1 MNVNDVFESIT
12 WVIRFILISIEIKWP
27 ILLVESVFL
36 AGGIML
42 IITGVK
48 IRKQSKPAAFLNIL
62 TGTVITLGTMY
73 LMLGTLIF
81 GYNS

>member
-1 MNVNDVFESIT
+1 MRVNEVFDRIA
-12 WVIRFILISIEIKWP
+12 WLIQFTLRSVEIKWP

-48 IRKQSKPAAFLNIL
+48 IRKQSKPAAFMNIL
-62 TGTVITLGTMY
+62 LGTVTALSTMY
-73 LMLGTLIF
+73 LMLVTLIF